1 MINKVSVSILGR
13 EPESAAESVV
23 KSGADMLHFDVMDGK
38 FVENT
43 SYRIPDGTL
52 KDNMGIK
59 VLHRLNEMY
68 DIFMDVHLM
77 IENPKDYIKDFAE
90 SGADMITFH
99 IEGNPDVCG
108 TLEEIRKYGI
118 KTGIAL
124 KPATSAEQVIPYI
137 EKVDMIL
144 VMTVEPGKGGQSFM
158 REMTAKVK
166 EIREYTRQ
174 RGLETDIQVDGGI
187 NDLTAKECRES
198 GANVFVSGSWFFGRD
213 NAAEAILLL
222 RN

>member
-1 MINKVSVSILGR
+1 MNNKVSVSILGR

-43 SYRIPDGTL
+43 SYKIPNGTI
-52 KDNMGIK
+52 KDNMGIR
-59 VLHRLNEMY
+59 VLQRLNEMY

-77 IENPKDYIKDFAE
+77 IENPKEYIKDFAE

-99 IEGNPDVCG
+99 IESNSDVSE
-108 TLEEIRKYGI
+108 TLEEIRKYNI

-124 KPATSAEQVIPYI
+124 KPATPAEAVLPYL
-137 EKVDMIL
+137 ENEDMIL

-158 REMTAKVK
+158 SEMTAKIK
-166 EIREYTRQ
+166 KIREYINSK
-174 RGLETDIQVDGGI
+174 GLETDIQVDGGI
-187 NDLTAKECRES
+187 NDETARECRES
-198 GANVFVSGSWFFGRD
+198 GANIFVSGSWFFGRSD
-213 NAAEAILLL
+213 GREAIDLL
-222 RN
+222 RG